1 MALSRIACAAGVFL
15 IFYCVQPV
23 NGQEDAS
30 PVRTVEYEYS
40 FVREPFINPEIIR
53 DFSTRLSDLGDQVVA
68 INLLSSQN
76 SNRYSLYPGDLGV
89 NEKDGQCPFVYVEN
103 RDKTTRFG
111 YQYIGMT
118 ESGVHVLSTSN
129 WMGGSGVF
137 KHLMLLTI
145 EFDAGIDCCDWDR
158 QTAIRDDSRR
168 LLIRKLGEIGLGD
181 RWSGQLGVSGNELRI
196 GRDEGWFSRSGG
208 TESGPLSSSRS
219 GHILKID
226 IQPRNPL
233 DFAQHSHPY
242 PCKVV
247 SGTQPQRGEV
257 QEK

>member
-1 MALSRIACAAGVFL
+1 MALGRIACAAGVFL

-23 NGQEDAS
+23 NGQEDAP

-76 SNRYSLYPGDLGV
+76 SNRYSLYSGDLGV

-118 ESGVHVLSTSN
+118 EAGVHVLYTSD
-129 WMGGSGVF
+129 WGGGSGVF
-137 KHLMLLTI
+137 KRLMLLTI

-158 QTAIRDDSRR
+158 QTVIRDDSRR
-168 LLIRKLGEIGLGD
+168 LLIRKLGEFGLGD
-181 RWSGQLGVSGNELRI
+181 RWSGQLGVNGNELRI
-196 GRDEGWFSRSGG
+196 GRDEGWFSRGEREADRYPPVDQV
-208 TESGPLSSSRS
+208 TFSR
-219 GHILKID
+219 
-226 IQPRNPL
+226 
-233 DFAQHSHPY
+233 
-242 PCKVV
+242 
-247 SGTQPQRGEV
+247 
-257 QEK
+257 